1 MTMSVCGGCGR
12 HVRTSP
18 IGAVPCPFCG
28 RDVAHVA
35 RRGLG
40 RVPRAWRL
48 AGLAAIG
55 VACSGT
61 GGGQDAGGDV
71 HDVSDASVYG
81 ADVAPFDA
89 SVDVH
94 ADANDATVTDASD
107 ADAD

>member
-1 MTMSVCGGCGR
+1 MTMSVCGECGR
-12 HVRTSP
+12 HVRTNP
-18 IGAVPCPFCG
+18 ISVVPCPFCG

-35 RRGLG
+35 PRRLG
-40 RVPRAWRL
+40 RVPRAWRV

-61 GGGQDAGGDV
+61 GGGQDAGDDV
-71 HDVSDASVYG
+71 HLSDASAYG